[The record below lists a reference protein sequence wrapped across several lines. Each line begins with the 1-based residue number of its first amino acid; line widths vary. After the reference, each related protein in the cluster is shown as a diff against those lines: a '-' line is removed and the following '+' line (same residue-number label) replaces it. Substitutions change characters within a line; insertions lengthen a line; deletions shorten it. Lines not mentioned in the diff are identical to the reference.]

1 MVDEIEWN
9 EVTGWPS
16 DVLDDIIDGINE
28 KHYPGFWRD
37 LGMLLTGD
45 FTLEWKVGKTSNPEA
60 RARQYGSEYDYME
73 VVYESTSNHHAD
85 LVEQG
90 ITDGYIEED
99 DNDNERRGGG
109 GRLPE
114 GNRTHYVYIVY
125 NTNG

>member
-1 MVDEIEWN
+1 VVDEIEWN

-16 DVLDDIIDGINE
+16 EVLDEIMEGIDE

-45 FTLEWKVGKTSNPEA
+45 FTLNWKVGKTTNPET
-60 RARQYGSEYDYME
+60 RARKYPEYDYME
-73 VVYESTSNHHAD
+73 IVYESSSNRHAD

-90 ITDGYIEED
+90 ITDGYIDED
-99 DNDNERRGGG
+99 DNDNQRRGGA

-125 NTNG
+125 STNG